1 MWDHSLR
8 CCSVTRN
15 PFAFGSPV
23 TGAHFAGRAG
33 ECAVV
38 TSAVEQGECVTVT
51 GPAGYGKSSLL
62 LQVAERVRAQG
73 GHAVYVD
80 LLRMSAAPDPS
91 RHLRAP
97 GIDHLGGPVPAA
109 SDGPKGDEIARLV
122 EQAHR
127 HLSSTSST
135 RGPALIVLDGFE
147 TTGNA
152 DSTLMRLVIELIER
166 RSSVSIV
173 AATASETISAGP
185 TRASQP
191 APLPHMDAHLQLGP
205 VEEAV
210 MVGFLR
216 SRAKGGGKA
225 MPLGTA
231 DLIFQRAGPSP
242 RHLQRLA
249 HAAFEQAEGDIDE
262 RAVDSA
268 FDRVVSQE
276 ADRFARRISS
286 LAAGHRRVL
295 AALATNAVERPQSAV
310 FVRATGYAN
319 PAAARKALRTLVCD
333 EEVIERDGA
342 FHMADP
348 FLSRWLV
355 SRNA

>member
-1 MWDHSLR
+1 M
-8 CCSVTRN
+8 TRN
-15 PFAFGSPV
+15 PYAFGSPV
-23 TGAHFAGRAG
+23 TGAHFAGRVG

-38 TSAVEQGECVTVT
+38 TSAVGRGECVTVT

-62 LQVAERVRAQG
+62 LQVAEQVSGRG

-91 RHLRAP
+91 RHLRDP
-97 GIDHLGGPVPAA
+97 GIDGLGSPVSAA
-109 SDGPKGDEIARLV
+109 SDGPKEDEIASLV
-122 EQAHR
+122 DQAHR
-127 HLSSTSST
+127 HLSGR
-135 RGPALIVLDGFE
+135 RGPALLVLDGFE

-152 DSTLMRLVIELIER
+152 DSTVVRLAVELVER

-173 AATASETISAGP
+173 ACTASETTSAGP
-185 TRASQP
+185 ARAPQP
-191 APLPHMDAHLQLGP
+191 APLPHVDAHLQLGP
-205 VEEAV
+205 VEEPV

-216 SRAKGGGKA
+216 SRAKAGGKS
-225 MPLGTA
+225 MPQGAA
-231 DLIFQRAGPSP
+231 DLIFERAGPSP

-249 HAAFEQAEGDIDE
+249 NAAFEMADRDIDE
-262 RAVDSA
+262 RTVDSA
-268 FDRVVSQE
+268 FDRVALQE
-276 ADRFARRISS
+276 ADRFARRLST

-295 AALATNAVERPQSAV
+295 AALATSAVERPQSAV
-310 FVRATGYAN
+310 FVKATGYAN

-342 FHMADP
+342 FHIADP
-348 FLSRWLV
+348 FLRQWLV